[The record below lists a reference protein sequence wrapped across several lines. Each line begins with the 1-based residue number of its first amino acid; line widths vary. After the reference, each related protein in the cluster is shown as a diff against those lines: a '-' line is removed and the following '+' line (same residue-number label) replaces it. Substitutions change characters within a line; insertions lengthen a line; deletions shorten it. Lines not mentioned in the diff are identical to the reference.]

1 MTRRPVGFDFKD
13 LNLVGYKNINDL
25 HPQKDQLHCCETL
38 FGDPL
43 AEVLLLAQDAADY
56 PKFEALKLADSR
68 NPFRHDPKW
77 ATNKN
82 LFKYLSPY
90 FDVGESTERPNN
102 SKCKLYYA
110 NAIWLLKQKGGA
122 QGKIV
127 NEVEALS
134 ICLPILKATIEGLP
148 NLRLILALGEKAY
161 KTIQM
166 LDRSLPPWA
175 EIKCTEAVKANIYG
189 KEILV
194 ASTYHPGNRGKNNRV
209 AYEKKLGSP
218 SNANADAL
226 FAKDFKKILTSLGY
240 GY

>member
-1 MTRRPVGFDFKD
+1 MTMIKRPVGFDFKD
-13 LNLVGYKNINDL
+13 INVAGYKNINEL
-25 HPQKDQLHCCETL
+25 YPQKDQLHCCETL

-56 PKFEALKLADSR
+56 PKFEALKQADGR

-90 FDVGESTERPNN
+90 FEIGESTEKPNN
-102 SKCKLYYA
+102 GKCKLFYA

-127 NEVEALS
+127 NEVEALNS
-134 ICLPILKATIEGLP
+134 CLPVLKATIKSLP
-148 NLRLILALGEKAY
+148 NLRLIIALGEKAY
-161 KTIQM
+161 KTVQM
-166 LDRSLPPWA
+166 LDSSLLPWA
-175 EIKCTEAVKANIYG
+175 AIKCAESIKANIYG

-209 AYEKKLGSP
+209 AYEKKLGG
-218 SNANADAL
+218 AGDADAL
-226 FAKDFKKILTSLGY
+226 FAKDYKKILVPLGY
-240 GY
+240 GH

>member
-1 MTRRPVGFDFKD
+1 MIKRPVGFDFKD
-13 LNLVGYKNINDL
+13 LNLAGYKNINDL

-38 FGDPL
+38 FGDPQ
-43 AEVLLLAQDAADY
+43 AEALLLAQDAADY
-56 PKFEALKLADSR
+56 PKFEALKLVDGR

-90 FDVGESTERPNN
+90 FDIGESTEVPNN
-102 SKCKLYYA
+102 KNCKLYYA

-127 NEVEALS
+127 NENDALT
-134 ICLPILKATIEGLP
+134 ICLPVLKATIQSLP
-148 NLRLILALGEKAY
+148 SLRLILALGEKAY

-166 LDRSLPPWA
+166 LDPSLPSWGA
-175 EIKCTEAVKANIYG
+175 IKCSESVKANIYG

-209 AYEKKLGSP
+209 AYEKKLGR
-218 SNANADAL
+218 AGDADTL
-226 FAKDFKKILTSLGY
+226 FARDFRKIFFPLGY
-240 GY
+240 GH

>member
-1 MTRRPVGFDFKD
+1 MTKRPVGFDFKD
-13 LNLVGYKNINDL
+13 INVTGYKNINEL
-25 HPQKDQLHCCETL
+25 HPQNDQLHCCETL

-56 PKFEALKLADSR
+56 PKFEALKRVDGR

-82 LFKYLSPY
+82 LFHYLSPY
-90 FDVGESTERPNN
+90 FEIGESTENPNN
-102 SKCKLYYA
+102 AKCKLYYA

-127 NEVEALS
+127 NEVEALNS
-134 ICLPILKATIEGLP
+134 CLPVLKATVKSLP
-148 NLRLILALGEKAY
+148 NLRLIFALGEKAY

-166 LDRSLPPWA
+166 LDSSLPPWA
-175 EIKCTEAVKANIYG
+175 AIKCSESIKANIYG

-194 ASTYHPGNRGKNNRV
+194 ASTYHPGNRGRNNRV
-209 AYEKKLGSP
+209 AYEKKIGGYGD
-218 SNANADAL
+218 ADAL
-226 FAKDFKKILTSLGY
+226 FAKDYKKILAPLGY
-240 GY
+240 GQ